1 MGGPFKTV
9 FGCGDRI
16 VSKEDRPPL
25 QARGEP
31 KPIRLTYALAE
42 GPAIRMDGIWPTT
55 SDAIAWAC
63 DKGAVVA
70 AAKVLS

>member
-1 MGGPFKTV
+1 MDTTKHWPGTNAAANEPSLVPG
-9 FGCGDRI
+9 
-16 VSKEDRPPL
+16 
-25 QARGEP
+25 P

-42 GPAIRMDGIWPTT
+42 GPAVRMDGIWPTT

-70 AAKVLS
+70 AARVLS